1 MASPRRKISKEERK
15 QRDAL
20 MRVHNFVI
28 VLVIRKLFDS
38 GASNSD
44 VAILFDRIQRET
56 GRLCIAHAMPDW
68 SYVDESQVA
77 WEVFNSVTERGE

>member
-28 VLVIRKLFDS
+28 VLVVRRLFDEGRAPS
-38 GASNSD
+38 E
-44 VAILFDRIQRET
+44 VAVMFDRIQQET
-56 GRLCIAHAMPDW
+56 GRLCLAHAMPDW
-68 SYVDESQVA
+68 HYVDESQVA
-77 WEVFNSVTERGE
+77 WEVFNCVTEGGE